1 MRTERPVVG
10 QHLRVHHGP
19 GHLSFVLIRNRL
31 PRKAWR
37 MQTDVLGFGQN
48 SGSYFQALP
57 SDLLLIFRQSI
68 LSEEHGMEK
77 TRETVPHGVSSHSRG
92 QGSWQESAP
101 GRISR
106 AAVSH
111 PEGKCID
118 LDRAPGFRWE
128 DSGRRRA
135 RRLPQGLDPQ

>member
-1 MRTERPVVG
+1 MLRHLLNCLPCDEDGETSVVG

-31 PRKAWR
+31 PRKAGG

-57 SDLLLIFRQSI
+57 SDLLIFHQSI
-68 LSEEHGMEK
+68 LSEEHSMEK
-77 TRETVPHGVSSHSRG
+77 TKETVPHGMSSHSRG

-101 GRISR
+101 G
-106 AAVSH
+106 
-111 PEGKCID
+111 EF
-118 LDRAPGFRWE
+118 PGLLCPILKE
-128 DSGRRRA
+128 NA
-135 RRLPQGLDPQ
+135 